1 MEQPNYVLRTY
12 ERVLMP
18 KKMPK
23 GKRIAL
29 DILKKLFLF
38 VIIGL
43 IVCSVIFGENMFA
56 EMGFSGIVAIVFVA
70 GVLVKNGGHEDVPS
84 PIELQFFD
92 EYLIIYRPK
101 LYLSKRVT
109 RKDIAQFYYKDITK
123 CVYYEKLQRLHIYG
137 GGTFTWYNYRKDG
150 TLPET
155 PTDVRNP
162 EEGIDIISTRCAPD
176 VDFKK
181 EIEEHSPIKVIID
194 KDRNF

>member
-1 MEQPNYVLRTY
+1 MEQPNYVLRTN
-12 ERVLMP
+12 EAVLMP

-23 GKRIAL
+23 GKRIAF

-70 GVLVKNGGHEDVPS
+70 GVLIKNGGKEDVPS
-84 PIELQFFD
+84 PIELQFYD
-92 EYLIIYRPK
+92 EYLIFYQPK
-101 LYLSKRVT
+101 RYLGKRVT
-109 RKDIAQFYYKDITK
+109 ERRITKFYYKDITK

-137 GGTFTWYNYRKDG
+137 GGTSRWYNYRKDG
-150 TLPET
+150 SLPEE
-155 PTDVRNP
+155 PTGTRSTDD
-162 EEGIDIISTRCAPD
+162 GMTLISTRCAPD

-194 KDRNF
+194 KDRKF